1 MLTAANHFAH
11 RETDGIV
18 VDLFW
23 DRRNHEDEFRVEV
36 NDWRDGARLVLYPR
50 TGRDAIQTFY
60 HPFPAARAAANEKPL
75 EVST

>member
-1 MLTAANHFAH
+1 MLTAANHFGH

-23 DRRNHEDEFRVEV
+23 DRRNLEDEFRVEL
-36 NDWRDGARLVLYPR
+36 NDRHEGARLVLYPR
-50 TGRDAIQTFY
+50 TGRDAVQAFH
-60 HPFPAARAAANEKPL
+60 HPFPAARAAANQKPS